1 MKINY
6 YSGTDEIMTELGAR
20 IRSARV
26 DMNITQDMMAERT
39 NLSKRTISNLEN
51 GKDVSLHTLIEVLR
65 ALDRVQGFDALIPEV
80 TFRPSQM
87 LSEMKPRER
96 ASAARTDKAGKGSWK
111 WGDEK

>member
-26 DMNITQDMMAERT
+26 DMNITQDMIAERT

-65 ALDRVQGFDALIPEV
+65 ALDRV
-80 TFRPSQM
+80 
-87 LSEMKPRER
+87 
-96 ASAARTDKAGKGSWK
+96 
-111 WGDEK
+111 